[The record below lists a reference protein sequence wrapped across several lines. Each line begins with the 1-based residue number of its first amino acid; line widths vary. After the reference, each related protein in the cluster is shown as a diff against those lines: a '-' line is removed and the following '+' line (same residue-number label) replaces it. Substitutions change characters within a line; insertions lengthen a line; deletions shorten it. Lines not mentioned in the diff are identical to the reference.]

1 MNSNTLGEI
10 RLLAAAIAVS
20 AALLNPSC
28 AFAYS
33 EASSQASSESQSSVF
48 YGGPGYYGPGY
59 FSSGYVGFGYDSP
72 GLFAGEEFYSPY
84 ANFTPGFA
92 PYGGST
98 GYDSDYD
105 INSPYPA
112 QAGPY
117 AGSSG
122 MRNYGTG
129 KRHSYSAVY
138 PAARVTAPSRRSVQ
152 RPQMLRTN
160 DGKPFGVVY

>member
-1 MNSNTLGEI
+1 MSTIKLNKV
-10 RLLAAAIAVS
+10 RLLAVAAAG
-20 AALLNPSC
+20 AAFLSPLGAS
-28 AFAYS
+28 AYS
-33 EASSQASSESQSSVF
+33 EASSQAGSESQSSVF

-59 FSSGYVGFGYDSP
+59 FSSGYVGFGYNSP

-84 ANFTPGFA
+84 ADFNSGYA
-92 PYGGST
+92 PYGGAT

-122 MRNYGTG
+122 MRNYGVG
-129 KRHSYSAVY
+129 RRHSYSAIY
-138 PAARVTAPSRRSVQ
+138 PAARITAPSQRSIQ
-152 RPQMLRTN
+152 RPQVIRTN
-160 DGKPFGVVY
+160 SGKPFGVVY